1 MLALYKGSV
10 EFMLSQDRLLGADRS
25 NKLASQ
31 LARAKHFAS
40 NLPSMDKDLNDAQ
53 ACMAELSKD
62 TPAFTEDQRKA
73 MAEAITAFMDSEAG
87 TSADCK
93 IQNHAYLHEYMP
105 DGLWKKLRDKTMRWD
120 DKKEAFVDFALE
132 VIGLRHPNNDTVKL
146 MLAILWLC
154 HESVLTPDD
163 AYLELKNL
171 GDKFVNKRALVSG
184 RVLMRDYTRDVS
196 QFIRLYPHQYLECDP
211 PIASQLDDRKLQ
223 QKMRKDVMPSRS
235 TNKLLKHTH
244 QQAAA
249 PSNDLHGALFQFL
262 LGGRAPPIEPPM
274 RARTML
280 ALGDAAHSDPAPE
293 APKAPMAQ
301 PLALPP
307 IPPASREGQAASA
320 DAFGTTVETIV
331 NEAKEVIARNK
342 KQAKA
347 LKAMKKEKAPM
358 NAMKK
363 KKHKTDDEVEDNE
376 EDEGEEDA
384 GDDIKKKP
392 ASGMKRPAAAIAQK
406 TFWQS
411 TQTRF

>member
-132 VIGLRHPNNDTVKL
+132 VLGLRHPNNDTVKL

-184 RVLMRDYTRDVS
+184 RALMRDYTRDVS

-320 DAFGTTVETIV
+320 DAYGTTVETIV
-331 NEAKEVIARNK
+331 NEAKEVIARHK

-347 LKAMKKEKAPM
+347 LTAMKKEKAPM
-358 NAMKK
+358 KAMKK
-363 KKHKTDDEVEDNE
+363 KKHKTDDEVEYDE
-376 EDEGEEDA
+376 EDEE
-384 GDDIKKKP
+384 
-392 ASGMKRPAAAIAQK
+392 
-406 TFWQS
+406 
-411 TQTRF
+411 

>member
-10 EFMLSQDRLLGADRS
+10 EFMLSQDRLLGDDRS

-132 VIGLRHPNNDTVKL
+132 VLGLRHPNNDTIKL

-235 TNKLLKHTH
+235 TNKLLKQTH
-244 QQAAA
+244 QQAASS
-249 PSNDLHGALFQFL
+249 SNDLHGALFQFL
-262 LGGRAPPIEPPM
+262 LGGRAIPPLEPPM

-363 KKHKTDDEVEDNE
+363 KKHKTDDEVEDDE
-376 EDEGEEDA
+376 EDEE
-384 GDDIKKKP
+384 
-392 ASGMKRPAAAIAQK
+392 
-406 TFWQS
+406 
-411 TQTRF
+411 

>member
-105 DGLWKKLRDKTMRWD
+105 DGLWKKLRDKTMPWD

-163 AYLELKNL
+163 AYRELKNL

-184 RVLMRDYTRDVS
+184 RALMRDYTRDVS

-235 TNKLLKHTH
+235 TNKLLKQTH
-244 QQAAA
+244 QQAASS
-249 PSNDLHGALFQFL
+249 SNDLHGALFQFL
-262 LGGRAPPIEPPM
+262 LGGRAIPPLAPPM

-320 DAFGTTVETIV
+320 DAYGTTVETIV
-331 NEAKEVIARNK
+331 NEAKEVIARHK

-347 LKAMKKEKAPM
+347 LTAMKKEKAPM
-358 NAMKK
+358 KAMKK
-363 KKHKTDDEVEDNE
+363 KNHNADDEVEYDE
-376 EDEGEEDA
+376 EDEE
-384 GDDIKKKP
+384 
-392 ASGMKRPAAAIAQK
+392 
-406 TFWQS
+406 
-411 TQTRF
+411 

>member
-10 EFMLSQDRLLGADRS
+10 EFMLSQDRLLGDDRS

-132 VIGLRHPNNDTVKL
+132 VLGLRHPNNDTIKL

-235 TNKLLKHTH
+235 TNKLLKQTH
-244 QQAAA
+244 QQAASS
-249 PSNDLHGALFQFL
+249 SNDLHGALFQFL
-262 LGGRAPPIEPPM
+262 LGGRGIPPIAPPM

-358 NAMKK
+358 KAMKK
-363 KKHKTDDEVEDNE
+363 KKHKTDDEVEDDE
-376 EDEGEEDA
+376 EDEEEDEEEKLENEMKLKMKMKM
-384 GDDIKKKP
+384 KKTL
-392 ASGMKRPAAAIAQK
+392 AMTSRRNQH
-406 TFWQS
+406 QE
-411 TQTRF
+411 

>member
-40 NLPSMDKDLNDAQ
+40 NLPSMDKDLDDAQ

-62 TPAFTEDQRKA
+62 TPAFTEEQRKA

-87 TSADCK
+87 TSADSSK
-93 IQNHAYLHEYMP
+93 SQNHPYLHEYMP

-132 VIGLRHPNNDTVKL
+132 VLGLRHPNNDTLKL

-163 AYLELKNL
+163 AYSELKSL
-171 GDKFVNKRALVSG
+171 GDKFVNERVIVSG
-184 RVLMRDYTRDVS
+184 RALMRDYTRDVS
-196 QFIRLYPHQYLECDP
+196 QFLRLYPHQYLECDP

-235 TNKLLKHTH
+235 TNKLLKQNH
-244 QQAAA
+244 QRDAA
-249 PSNDLHGALFQFL
+249 PSNDLHSALFQFL
-262 LGGRAPPIEPPM
+262 LGGRGIPPLESPR

-293 APKAPMAQ
+293 APAPMAQ

-307 IPPASREGQAASA
+307 IPPASREGQAAGAS
-320 DAFGTTVETIV
+320 GKTVKTIV
-331 NEAKEVIARNK
+331 NEAKNVIDRNK
-342 KQAKA
+342 KHTKA
-347 LKAMKKEKAPM
+347 SKAMKKEKASMKAM
-358 NAMKK
+358 NKKNIRRQDMMTKLKMMKKMKK
-363 KKHKTDDEVEDNE
+363 KMRKKSLKMNMKLKMMLKKTLAMTSRKNQYQE
-376 EDEGEEDA
+376 
-384 GDDIKKKP
+384 
-392 ASGMKRPAAAIAQK
+392 
-406 TFWQS
+406 
-411 TQTRF
+411 

>member
-10 EFMLSQDRLLGADRS
+10 EFMLSQDRLLGDDRS

-132 VIGLRHPNNDTVKL
+132 VLGLRHPNNDTIKL

-235 TNKLLKHTH
+235 TNKLLKQTH
-244 QQAAA
+244 QQAASS
-249 PSNDLHGALFQFL
+249 SNDLHGALFQFL
-262 LGGRAPPIEPPM
+262 LGGAWNTSYCTSNESSNH
-274 RARTML
+274 ART
-280 ALGDAAHSDPAPE
+280 
-293 APKAPMAQ
+293 
-301 PLALPP
+301 
-307 IPPASREGQAASA
+307 R
-320 DAFGTTVETIV
+320 
-331 NEAKEVIARNK
+331 
-342 KQAKA
+342 
-347 LKAMKKEKAPM
+347 
-358 NAMKK
+358 
-363 KKHKTDDEVEDNE
+363 
-376 EDEGEEDA
+376 
-384 GDDIKKKP
+384 
-392 ASGMKRPAAAIAQK
+392 
-406 TFWQS
+406 
-411 TQTRF
+411 